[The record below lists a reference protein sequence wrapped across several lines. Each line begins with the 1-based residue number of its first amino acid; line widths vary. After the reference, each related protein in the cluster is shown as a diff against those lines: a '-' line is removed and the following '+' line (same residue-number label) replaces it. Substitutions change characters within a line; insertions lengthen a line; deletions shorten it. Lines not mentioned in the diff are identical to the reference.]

1 MTGTIGEPQVVD
13 AGRGAAWWGEGF
25 RLFASSFWTWIGI
38 MVIYLVI
45 SVVINEIP
53 YVGTLGHWLLTPVF
67 VGGLMIG
74 CAALDRGEPLRV
86 AHLFEGFQGAHFV
99 PLMIIGAVNIALT
112 LAMGAIAAVGV
123 LGSIKLADMGRLGA
137 GGDPLG
143 ALLGSAQSITG
154 TGLLMTLVV
163 LLIASVFAMLNW
175 FAPALVALRG
185 ATAVDAMKASFL
197 SCLRNWVPFLVYGLI
212 AIAAIV
218 AAIVVFGG
226 LAFML
231 GAGAFLHENSG
242 NWLAAAV
249 VFFGMLLFAVA
260 VVALVV
266 GPVVFGSTYA
276 GYKDTLS
283 HADAPLDNP
292 AYR

>member
-1 MTGTIGEPQVVD
+1 MTGTMVEPQVVD

-25 RLFASSFWTWIGI
+25 RLFTSSFWTWIGI
-38 MVIYLVI
+38 MIIYIVI
-45 SVVINEIP
+45 STVINLVP
-53 YVGTLGHWLLTPVF
+53 YVGSLGHWLLTPVF
-67 VGGLMIG
+67 MGGLMMG

-112 LAMGAIAAVGV
+112 LAIGAIAAVGV
-123 LGSIKLADMGRLGA
+123 MGGMKLVDMGRLGV

-154 TGLLMTLVV
+154 TGLMMTLVV
-163 LLIASVFAMLNW
+163 LVIVSVFAMLNW

-212 AIAAIV
+212 AIAVGV
-218 AAIVVFGG
+218 AAVLAFGG

-231 GAGAFLHENSG
+231 GAGALFNGNSG
-242 NWLAAAV
+242 SWLAAAA
-249 VFFGMLLFAVA
+249 VFFAFFLFAIA
-260 VVALVV
+260 LVALVV
-266 GPVVFGSTYA
+266 GPVMFASTYA

-283 HADAPLDNP
+283 HDEAPLDNP

>member
-25 RLFASSFWTWIGI
+25 RLFTSSFWTWIGI
-38 MVIYLVI
+38 MLIYIII
-45 SVVINEIP
+45 SMLINAVP

-67 VGGLMIG
+67 MGGLMIG

-112 LAMGAIAAVGV
+112 LAIGAVAAVGV
-123 LGSIKLADMGRLGA
+123 LGSMKLADMGRLGA
-137 GGDPLG
+137 GGDPFD
-143 ALLGSAQSITG
+143 ALLGSVQSITG

-163 LLIASVFAMLNW
+163 LVIASVFAMLNW

-185 ATAVDAMKASFL
+185 ATAVDAMKASFV
-197 SCLRNWVPFLVYGLI
+197 SCLRNWVPFLVYGAI
-212 AIAAIV
+212 AIAVFV
-218 AAIVVFGG
+218 AAVLVFGG
-226 LAFML
+226 LAFMF
-231 GAGAFLHENSG
+231 GAGALMNG
-242 NWLAAAV
+242 NTGGWLAAAA
-249 VFFGMLLFAVA
+249 VFFVMFLFAIA
-260 VVALVV
+260 VLALVV

-276 GYKDTLS
+276 GYKDTFA
-283 HADAPLDNP
+283 HDDAPLANP